1 MNPELAFRLF
11 ERWLNDE
18 RLSANET
25 NYLILCA
32 ILYALTIVIIVEFFI
47 CVYVW
52 PYHIY
57 YFFEDIWLWIKSV
70 YRKMFN
76 IKEDFS
82 EEE

>member
-1 MNPELAFRLF
+1 MNPELAFHLF

-32 ILYALTIVIIVEFFI
+32 ILYALIIVIIVEFFI

-52 PYHIY
+52 RYSIFW
-57 YFFEDIWLWIKSV
+57 FFEDIWLWMKSL
-70 YRKMFN
+70 YRKVFN
-76 IKEDFS
+76 IEEDFS